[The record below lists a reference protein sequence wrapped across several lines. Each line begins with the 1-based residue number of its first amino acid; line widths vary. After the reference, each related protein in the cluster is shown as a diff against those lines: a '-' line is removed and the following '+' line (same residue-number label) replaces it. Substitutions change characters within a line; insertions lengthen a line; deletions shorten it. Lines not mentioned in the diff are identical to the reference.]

1 MKVKID
7 NKEIQVR
14 SDFYQAFCVKR
25 KRNNAEKLATANSTV
40 INALIVGK
48 QRYSVRKDVLR
59 KFSKFTG
66 KHCDRDLFFKHRCFP
81 VNFSKSFASAFLVF
95 FFFFSLFLDGLPKG
109 F

>member
-7 NKEIQVR
+7 NKEIQVM

-25 KRNNAEKLATANSTV
+25 KRNNAEKLATVNSTV

-59 KFSKFTG
+59 NFAKFTG
-66 KHCDRDLFFKHRCFP
+66 KHCAR
-81 VNFSKSFASAFLVF
+81 VSFLSTGVFL
-95 FFFFSLFLDGLPKG
+95 
-109 F
+109 